1 MLACRALVGVICRE
15 NFVSQTSYV
24 AVVSLRAVRA
34 LGLLLETPS
43 TGESTSVALGTTADT
58 FSTPL
63 ADLASIAKVSSL
75 LEGSHSVGLGQAV
88 VACMAVIDWV

>member
-1 MLACRALVGVICRE
+1 MLACRALVGVTIRH
-15 NFVSQTSYV
+15 NFVSQTSCV
-24 AVVSLRAVRA
+24 AVVSLGAVRA

-43 TGESTSVALGTTADT
+43 TGESASAALSTSADT
-58 FSTPL
+58 FSAPL

-75 LEGSHSVGLGQAV
+75 LEGSHSVGLSQAV